1 MIRINDIQEAMRHL
15 VGWEQSF
22 NPAEY
27 IADDL
32 TQTESG
38 LYYQQAHPLITLE
51 NVRAI
56 MPEGME
62 EAYPQWVKDTDYKK
76 GDKVRNG
83 GQVWEAKQ
91 NIDDSQTAPTDGEDW
106 AQYNVLND
114 YLTRLVDRNIAK
126 TVQTFLQTKSLMKES
141 RSLMERRS
149 LFDGAGRMDNTIQ
162 NGQRLV
168 GMEIVPAYSA
178 GVTIHLERI
187 ALQMTGA
194 TGHVTLYIFHSS
206 QRDPFKVIDF
216 EVKKGNGSMEWQDLT
231 DCYLPYMG
239 DTGAWYVVYNQADL
253 PEGMEAV
260 NATKDWSREPCGT
273 CNRGS
278 LEAWRELTKYMMV
291 SPFKVPSLLTFKDY
305 PELWDIEQ
313 NTYTNTHNY
322 GINMMLSVACDLTE
336 FIIRQRNIFATV
348 LQRQMAVDILRTL
361 ALNPE
366 VRVNRRQ
373 SNASQFDLLYE
384 VDGNPQGRATGMGK
398 ELADAYQAL
407 DFDTRGIDRI
417 CLACRPVGV
426 RYTHV

>member
-27 IADDL
+27 IAEEL
-32 TQTESG
+32 TRTESG

-62 EAYPQWVKDTDYKK
+62 EAYQQWVKDTDYRK

-106 AQYNVLND
+106 ERYNVLSD

-178 GVTIHLERI
+178 GVTIHLEHI
-187 ALQMTGA
+187 ALQMT
-194 TGHVTLYIFHSS
+194 L
-206 QRDPFKVIDF
+206 
-216 EVKKGNGSMEWQDLT
+216 
-231 DCYLPYMG
+231 
-239 DTGAWYVVYNQADL
+239 
-253 PEGMEAV
+253 
-260 NATKDWSREPCGT
+260 
-273 CNRGS
+273 
-278 LEAWRELTKYMMV
+278 
-291 SPFKVPSLLTFKDY
+291 
-305 PELWDIEQ
+305 
-313 NTYTNTHNY
+313 
-322 GINMMLSVACDLTE
+322 
-336 FIIRQRNIFATV
+336 
-348 LQRQMAVDILRTL
+348 
-361 ALNPE
+361 
-366 VRVNRRQ
+366 
-373 SNASQFDLLYE
+373 
-384 VDGNPQGRATGMGK
+384 
-398 ELADAYQAL
+398 
-407 DFDTRGIDRI
+407 
-417 CLACRPVGV
+417 
-426 RYTHV
+426 